1 MEGYLILGN
10 AMRRSL
16 VVAGFLARK
25 LVLRSNWGLNIMAV
39 LMIVLVYINI
49 NFTSSLLNGFIGTVN
64 NKLIS
69 AQTGNIIV
77 FSNSN
82 SGISDSGKLIDSIA
96 SIPGVEG
103 VTGSRSLPAQISRD
117 GKKTVAEVSG
127 INTDSYGD
135 VFITPKN
142 MIEGEF
148 INKDDKDKIVLGA
161 QIAGADISRLEL
173 YSDSLKNVHAGD
185 KVMVSFSTGT
195 QKEYTVKGI
204 FLNEFFESD
213 IKTFLSNTEF
223 DALEPNSN
231 IENINIKLSAQAS
244 EPTVIDNIK
253 SIRSDL
259 EFRTWQER
267 SGYVRGFTDT
277 LTTVN
282 RILRIV
288 ALLVAA
294 VTIFIVTY
302 VDLVSKRRQ
311 IGIERAIGISSP
323 TIISSYLFRAGF
335 YTLVGSAIGA
345 AIFIWVI
352 VPIERTYS
360 FTSPYGKVLLAVDYR
375 FMVINTVILLLVGLV
390 AALVPAWR
398 TIRISIID
406 AIWGN

>member
-1 MEGYLILGN
+1 
-10 AMRRSL
+10 MRRSL

-223 DALEPNSN
+223 GR
-231 IENINIKLSAQAS
+231 K
-244 EPTVIDNIK
+244 
-253 SIRSDL
+253 
-259 EFRTWQER
+259 
-267 SGYVRGFTDT
+267 G
-277 LTTVN
+277 
-282 RILRIV
+282 
-288 ALLVAA
+288 
-294 VTIFIVTY
+294 
-302 VDLVSKRRQ
+302 
-311 IGIERAIGISSP
+311 
-323 TIISSYLFRAGF
+323 
-335 YTLVGSAIGA
+335 
-345 AIFIWVI
+345 
-352 VPIERTYS
+352 
-360 FTSPYGKVLLAVDYR
+360 LA
-375 FMVINTVILLLVGLV
+375 M
-390 AALVPAWR
+390 
-398 TIRISIID
+398 
-406 AIWGN
+406 